1 MTVWHRLPQE
11 EVRVPGL
18 DDLGGPVVLDVLRGA
33 DVAAGPGFEVLVR
46 LGRDP
51 GSDRVREIGHRQQV
65 TP

>member
-18 DDLGGPVVLDVLRGA
+18 DDLGGPVVLDVLRSA
-33 DVAAGPGFEVLVR
+33 DVAAGPGSEVLVR

>member
-1 MTVWHRLPQE
+1 M
-11 EVRVPGL
+11 PGL
-18 DDLGGPVVLDVLRGA
+18 DDLGGPVVLDVLRSA